1 MAIIPKK
8 ATINGNS
15 ADIINAI
22 RNGDTTT
29 FSFEPATYDIDSISN
44 IGNLILASP
53 IMQNKFIDTLINRIA
68 KIVYTS
74 LSYENPWS
82 ALKQG
87 MLETGEVVEEIAFNL
102 CDVHEYDTTEDSA
115 FPKQEKPDVYTAFHK
130 LNYTK
135 YYKSTINRARLRQAF
150 TTLDGVEELAQYIIN
165 TMYTSAEYDEF
176 LAMKYLIG
184 RTALNSLF
192 TPVIIPEVKTENMKT
207 IASKIKSLSNELTF
221 MRTTYNPYG
230 LPTNTKKENQIVIV
244 NSDFDALLDVE
255 VLAFAFNMDKA
266 DFNGRRILI
275 DNFNTGE
282 VARMTELLGNNAD
295 YEEFTEAEI
304 QKLNTIPAF
313 IIDDRF
319 FMIFDNLIETNDFY
333 NPEKLYFNYWLHTW
347 KIISNSPF
355 VNAVMLTSETPTYES
370 VTISPKE
377 LTVTK
382 GQTAQFS
389 ATVAGTGFYNVGVE
403 YEIVEA
409 TENSTLSKDGKLY
422 VGVNE
427 ENTTLTIK
435 AISVGDNSITDTA
448 TVTVK

>member
-130 LNYTK
+130 LNYRK

-176 LAMKYLIG
+176 LSMKYLIG

-192 TPVIIPEVKTENMKT
+192 TPVIIPEVTPDNMKT

-230 LPTNTKKENQIVIV
+230 LSTNTKKENQIVIV

-295 YEEFTEAEI
+295 YEEFTEEEI
-304 QKLNTIPAF
+304 RKLNTIPAF

-333 NPEKLYFNYWLHTW
+333 NPEKLYFNYWLHSW

-389 ATVAGTGFYNVGVE
+389 ATVAGTGFYNVGVK
-403 YEIVEA
+403 YEIVEE
-409 TENSTLSKDGKLY
+409 TENSTLTKDGKLY

-427 ENTTLTIK
+427 ANTSLTIK